1 MFGNPNLLGNTRNW
15 QSWRAR
21 SVALI
26 NAFLRWMK
34 VRRLRRHL
42 TPGQRAMIA
51 EKIANLPNGVRT
63 YQALRNLGPDPVTQA
78 EASKQL
84 GTTPKA
90 ISRPENIIRRHLT
103 PGQRAMIAAEIAN
116 LPHGGDRKSESFK
129 LTKLSL
135 NQEQA
140 AKQLARQRK
149 RSRKARQVNLRRPQ
163 AGRGTR
169 THVSVIP
176 EFIAL
181 RGPLA
186 YGRQRQAVG
195 N

>member
-1 MFGNPNLLGNTRNW
+1 
-15 QSWRAR
+15 
-21 SVALI
+21 
-26 NAFLRWMK
+26 
-34 VRRLRRHL
+34 
-42 TPGQRAMIA
+42 MIA

-63 YQALRNLGPDPVTQA
+63 YQALRNLGSDPVTQA

-140 AKQLARQRK
+140 AKQLGTTRESDHARRA
-149 RSRKARQVNLRRPQ
+149 RS
-163 AGRGTR
+163 T
-169 THVSVIP
+169 
-176 EFIAL
+176 
-181 RGPLA
+181 
-186 YGRQRQAVG
+186 
-195 N
+195 